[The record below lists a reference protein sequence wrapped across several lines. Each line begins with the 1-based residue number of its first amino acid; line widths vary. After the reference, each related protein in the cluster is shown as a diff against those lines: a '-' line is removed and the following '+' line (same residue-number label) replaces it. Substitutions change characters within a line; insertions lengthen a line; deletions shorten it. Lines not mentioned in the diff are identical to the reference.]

1 MLPLGLKP
9 NIGKEEIY
17 FFLFS
22 VVCVPTSRRKKIH
35 TGIKYN
41 RCEALGVIP
50 GGAIFPGVDLGGRR
64 IFKKKNL
71 EGGGGEG
78 FRANSIWE
86 RVSRS

>member
-9 NIGKEEIY
+9 NRGKGKIY

-50 GGAIFPGVDLGGRR
+50 GGAIFPGVDLGRR
-64 IFKKKNL
+64 RRYSNANC
-71 EGGGGEG
+71 EGAGGAG
-78 FRANSIWE
+78 FVFTASGHGLADP
-86 RVSRS
+86 

>member
-9 NIGKEEIY
+9 NRGKKK
-17 FFLFS
+17 FFILS

-50 GGAIFPGVDLGGRR
+50 GGAIFPGVDLGRSSR
-64 IFKKKNL
+64 YSNENF
-71 EGGGGEG
+71 EG
-78 FRANSIWE
+78 
-86 RVSRS
+86 

>member
-9 NIGKEEIY
+9 NKKIN
-17 FFLFS
+17 FFF

-50 GGAIFPGVDLGGRR
+50 GGAIFPGVDLGR
-64 IFKKKNL
+64 
-71 EGGGGEG
+71 
-78 FRANSIWE
+78 S
-86 RVSRS
+86 SRYSNENFED

>member
-9 NIGKEEIY
+9 NRGKGKIY

-50 GGAIFPGVDLGGRR
+50 GGAIFPGVDLGRSSR
-64 IFKKKNL
+64 YSNENF
-71 EGGGGEG
+71 EG
-78 FRANSIWE
+78 
-86 RVSRS
+86 